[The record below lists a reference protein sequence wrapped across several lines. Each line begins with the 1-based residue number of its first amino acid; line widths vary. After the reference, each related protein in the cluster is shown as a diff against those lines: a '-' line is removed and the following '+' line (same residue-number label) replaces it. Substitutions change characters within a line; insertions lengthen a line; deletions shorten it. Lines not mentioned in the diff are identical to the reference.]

1 VFEGLCHTAQVAFTE
16 VPDAE
21 AGQIEALVLPYFF
34 YCDIDFS
41 HLSSV
46 NVMTTYPHIGM
57 NSWVCLFLIIM
68 IFVFFRSFL
77 S

>member
-21 AGQIEALVLPYFF
+21 AGQIEALLLPYFF

-46 NVMTTYPHIGM
+46 NIRRLQVAL
-57 NSWVCLFLIIM
+57 NSCTRCV
-68 IFVFFRSFL
+68 
-77 S
+77 